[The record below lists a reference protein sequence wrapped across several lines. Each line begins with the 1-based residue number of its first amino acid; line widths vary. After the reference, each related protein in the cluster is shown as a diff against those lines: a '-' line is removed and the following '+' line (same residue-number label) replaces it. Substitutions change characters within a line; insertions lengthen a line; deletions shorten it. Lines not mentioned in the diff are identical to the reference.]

1 LKRVSTII
9 EYGLETCFLCS
20 TFSVKSFENSAKF
33 PAFKQVYRTFTN
45 RTLSSV
51 MKSLFLSFLLL
62 FIGLASHAQ
71 SFRLYGK
78 VTNSKME
85 PLAFVT
91 IQLKE
96 QGLGTTSKE
105 DGSYALNLEVGQ
117 YNLVVSMIGYK
128 TQIINIVVNKD
139 YFLNIVLEEEEK
151 SMDEFVVKVKLKDRA
166 EEIIKNVIRNKDEI
180 MAASG
185 AYSAQLYIKA
195 IQQDSSSRKKERSK
209 TDSTFFQKDPGID
222 GMSMAEVVLHLDHA
236 SDERIKEQRLA
247 VKKNGNIDALFYL
260 SATDG
265 SFNFYNNLV
274 KVPKIAQ
281 VPFLSPISYSG
292 LLAYRFKTLK
302 IEKKNGHKYYTI
314 SIRPRQLSNATV
326 EGEVTI
332 QDSAFVITHARFSFP
347 SYHLPEY
354 DFFEVDQQ
362 FEYVQHK
369 AWMLSR
375 EQFNYYS
382 KSNKRKI
389 SGQTLVVFGDY
400 ELNKQFPKGHFGA
413 EVSSTAQTAYEKDT
427 SFWKTIRVEPL
438 TDKEVKYVQ
447 YQDSFYRVTHTPAYL
462 DSVDKVNNRVTWKKM
477 LVFGQTF
484 YNRDKERTWVL
495 PAAVTLYEPFQFGG
509 GRLHP
514 SFYYFKKYASRK
526 DINILFDVSYGFRNH
541 DINGSLQLKRM
552 YNPFNRGFYQFELN
566 RDFDHIYEGDAWIN
580 QIQRSSYFLNNY
592 FALVHGLEVTNGL
605 FVTAEADLALRRS
618 VAGYKTNP
626 LADTLWGDYLDNN
639 QPIAFEPFNATY
651 ARLYVKYTPH
661 QRYIREPREK
671 IILGSKWPTFYA
683 AWKKGIPGPIKSQ
696 VDFDYIEFGMEQKI
710 NVGIMGTLRYDMKT
724 GNFFNRRGLRI
735 LDYNFQRRGDP
746 LFFMNPDH
754 AFQALDSTF
763 PTFKW
768 FYQAHA
774 VHEFN
779 GALLNK
785 IPILKLIGLREV
797 VGGGFLVAPER
808 NLTYYEMFGGIERVF
823 KWPFNPLMKF
833 KLGAY
838 VVGSAANRMAN
849 PVQFKVGFTTW
860 DLRKNRWR

>member
-1 LKRVSTII
+1 MK
-9 EYGLETCFLCS
+9 GLI
-20 TFSVKSFENSAKF
+20 FSI
-33 PAFKQVYRTFTN
+33 
-45 RTLSSV
+45 
-51 MKSLFLSFLLL
+51 LLL
-62 FIGLASHAQ
+62 FIGCFSHAQ

-78 VTNSKME
+78 VTNGKTE

-105 DGSYALNLEVGQ
+105 DGSYAMNLEVGQ

-128 TQIINIVVNKD
+128 TQIVNIVVNKD
-139 YFLNIVLEEEEK
+139 YQLDIVLEQEEK
-151 SMDEFVVKVKLKDRA
+151 SMEDVVIKVKLKDRA
-166 EEIIKNVIRNKDEI
+166 EEIMKNVIRHKDDI

-195 IQQDSSSRKKERSK
+195 QQQDSSTRKKERSK
-209 TDSTFFQKDPGID
+209 TDSAHSIDPEIQ
-222 GMSMAEVVLHLDHA
+222 GMSLAEVLLHLDHA
-236 SDERIKEQRLA
+236 SDERMREQRLA
-247 VKKNGNIDALFYL
+247 VKTDGNTDDLFYL
-260 SATDG
+260 SATQG
-265 SFNFYNNLV
+265 SFNFYNNLI
-274 KVPKIAQ
+274 KVPIAQ
-281 VPFLSPISYSG
+281 VPFLSPVSYSG
-292 LLAYRFKTLK
+292 LLAYKFKTIK
-302 IEKKNGHKYYTI
+302 TERKNGHKYYTI
-314 SIRPRQLSNATV
+314 SVRPRQLSNATV

-332 QDSAFVITHARFSFP
+332 QDSVFAITHARFSFP
-347 SYHLPEY
+347 AYHLPEY
-354 DFFEVDQQ
+354 DFFEVDQHYE
-362 FEYVQHK
+362 FVQGK
-369 AWMLSR
+369 AWMLTR
-375 EQFNYYS
+375 EQFDYYT

-389 SGQTLVVFGDY
+389 SGQTVVVFTDY
-400 ELNKQFPKGHFGA
+400 ELNKKFPKGYFGA
-413 EVSSTAQTAYEKDT
+413 EVSSTAQAAYEKDS

-447 YQDSFYRVTHTPAYL
+447 YQDSVYTVTHTPAFL
-462 DSVDKVNNRVTWKKM
+462 DSIDKVNNRITWKKM

-526 DINILFDVSYGFRNH
+526 DINILFDLSYGFRNN
-541 DINGSLQLKRM
+541 DINGAIQLKRM
-552 YNPFNRGFYQFELN
+552 YNPFNRGFYQVELV

-592 FALVHGLEVTNGL
+592 FALVHGIEITNGL
-605 FVTAEADLALRRS
+605 FVTTEADLALRRS

-626 LADTLWGDYLDNN
+626 VADTLWGDYLDNN
-639 QPIAFEPFNATY
+639 EAIAFEPFNATY
-651 ARLYVKYTPH
+651 ARLTIKYTPR
-661 QRYIREPREK
+661 QRYIREPKEK

-696 VDFDYIEFGMEQKI
+696 VDFDYLEFGIEQKI
-710 NVGIMGTLRYDMKT
+710 NVGIMGNLRYDLKT
-724 GNFFNRRGLRI
+724 GSFSNTQGLRI

-763 PTFKW
+763 PLFQRY
-768 FYQAHA
+768 YQAHA

-779 GALLNK
+779 GALINK
-785 IPILKLIGLREV
+785 IPLFKLLGLREIA
-797 VGGGFLVAPER
+797 GGGFLYAPER
-808 NLTYYEMFGGIERVF
+808 NLKYYELFGGVERVF
-823 KWPFNPLMKF
+823 KWPLNPLMKF

-838 VVGSAANRMAN
+838 VVTSVANRAAN

-860 DLRKNRWR
+860 DKRKNRWR